1 MEAQPKL
8 RHGLPLRAW
17 KGKRP
22 PHVEKAMPKLDESM
36 REHRQAAI
44 RFLADQLAE
53 QFSDEGRIVSAR
65 QVLDLLESLW
75 PKECKARLAKG
86 RE

>member
-1 MEAQPKL
+1 MNL
-8 RHGLPLRAW
+8 IHGLPPRSW

-22 PHVEKAMPKLDESM
+22 PLIEKAMPKLDESM
-36 REHRQAAI
+36 REHRHAAI

-53 QFSDEGRIVSAR
+53 QFSDEGNVVSAR
-65 QVLDLLESLW
+65 EVLDLLERLW
-75 PKECKARLAKG
+75 PRECRTRLAKG